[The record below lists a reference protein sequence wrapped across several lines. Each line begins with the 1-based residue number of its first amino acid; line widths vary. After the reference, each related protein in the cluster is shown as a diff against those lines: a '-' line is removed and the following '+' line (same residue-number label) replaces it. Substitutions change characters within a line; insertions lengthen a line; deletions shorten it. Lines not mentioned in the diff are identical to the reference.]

1 MMTLPKPSKKRMLIV
16 NQVLSE
22 DMDPDLLTEIE
33 MAWLENRM
41 MEKFIEQLAST
52 NPMVFVGIED
62 PMMN

>member
-1 MMTLPKPSKKRMLIV
+1 MV

-22 DMDPDLLTEIE
+22 GMDPDILTEVE

-41 MEKFIEQLAST
+41 MEKFIEQLALT